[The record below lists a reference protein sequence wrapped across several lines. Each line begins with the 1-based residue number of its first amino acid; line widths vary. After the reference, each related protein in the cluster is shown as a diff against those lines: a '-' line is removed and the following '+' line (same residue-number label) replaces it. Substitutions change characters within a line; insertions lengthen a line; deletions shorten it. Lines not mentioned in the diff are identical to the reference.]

1 MFCVPKNFAAFEG
14 CEFEFGN
21 NVKLDRAGEV
31 ARRMGTGGG
40 LAEATTNG

>member
-1 MFCVPKNFAAFEG
+1 MPKNCAAFEG
-14 CEFEFGN
+14 CEFGN

-40 LAEATTNG
+40 LAEATMNG